1 MSSLVVIK
9 SFVMF
14 GDLKEEKVK
23 VTLIRNNITIFLC
36 YLYILLIISFSF
48 KYQFEQP

>member
-1 MSSLVVIK
+1 MSSLVVME

-23 VTLIRNNITIFLC
+23 VTLIRNDITIFLC
-36 YLYILLIISFSF
+36 YCVDNFRFRLT
-48 KYQFEQP
+48 QFGQP